1 MKNIKLV
8 IILIAAL
15 FLVSCAATP
24 DVSTLYRN
32 QSESK
37 IFHDGEC
44 LMQKRHYSEAVKR
57 FEVMDARY
65 PFGKYSRQSQ
75 LDIIYTYLKNDDA
88 LSALASADR
97 YIKLYPTGPDVDY
110 AYYMRGLIRFEQNH
124 GFFEKYFPTDFAKRD
139 LTTVKQA
146 YGDFRLLLHYFPQ
159 SKYAPDA
166 AIRLRYIRN
175 IIARHELQVAQFYLK
190 HKAYVAAANRANVVV
205 QNYQGTPSVPCALAI
220 MVKSY
225 CKLNLPQDAA
235 EATRVLQ
242 LNFPNSKELQSVVG

>member
-8 IILIAAL
+8 IIAMMAVL
-15 FLVSCAATP
+15 LVGCASTP
-24 DVSTLYRN
+24 DVSTLYQG

-44 LMQKRHYSEAVKR
+44 LMLKRHYSEAVKH

-75 LDIIYTYLKNDDA
+75 LDIIYAYLKNDDT

-110 AYYMRGLIRFEQNH
+110 AYYMRGLIRFNQNH

-139 LTTVKQA
+139 LTMVKQA
-146 YGDFRLLLHYFPQ
+146 YGDFRMLLHYFPR

-175 IIARHELQVAQFYLK
+175 IIARHELQVAECYLK
-190 HKAYVAAANRANVVV
+190 HDAYVAAANRANIVV
-205 QNYQGTPSVPCALAI
+205 QNYQGTPAVPHALEV
-220 MVKSY
+220 MVKAY

-242 LNFPNSKELQSVVG
+242 TNFPNAKV